1 MRKTVIVLG
10 GPNGA
15 GKTTFAKQLFGKRLP
30 DEFEFLNADMIAEGM
45 SPFRPEKAAIRAGR
59 EFISRIVEKGRNEE
73 SFALESTLSGL
84 GLARRLSQLRL
95 EGYRI
100 EMLYFW
106 LPNAD
111 LAVNRVQKR
120 VQRGG
125 HSIPE
130 ETIRRRFVRSNSNF
144 VSNYRQIVD
153 HWVLLDAASTPP
165 SKIASWGRGSSIK
178 IEQPGHA
185 VLSGLEGETDSVQE
199 ETTEYGS
206 ENRFYTENLDD
217 VITSVGE
224 FLLNQET
231 FEELVS
237 EEWIKPTSYT
247 LGSSE

>member
-1 MRKTVIVLG
+1 MG

-73 SFALESTLSGL
+73 SFVLESTLSGL

-95 EGYRI
+95 QGYRI

-111 LAVNRVQKR
+111 LAVNRVRKR

-125 HSIPE
+125 HRIPE

-144 VSNYRQIVD
+144 VTRYRQIAD
-153 HWVLLDAASTPP
+153 HWVLLDAGATPP
-165 SKIASWGRGSSIK
+165 SMIASRSRGSPVEF
-178 IEQPGHA
+178 EQPGHVA
-185 VLSGLEGETDSVQE
+185 LHGLEGEDDCVQE

-206 ENRFYTENLDD
+206 GNRFYAENLDD

-224 FLLNQET
+224 FLRKQ
-231 FEELVS
+231 EELEVS
-237 EEWIKPTSYT
+237 VGEEWMKSTSYT
-247 LGSSE
+247 LGSTE

>member
-1 MRKTVIVLG
+1 MFSISGKYAKNCDSLG

-15 GKTTFAKQLFGKRLP
+15 GKTTFARQLFGKRLP
-30 DEFEFLNADMIAEGM
+30 DEFEF
-45 SPFRPEKAAIRAGR
+45 
-59 EFISRIVEKGRNEE
+59 
-73 SFALESTLSGL
+73 
-84 GLARRLSQLRL
+84 
-95 EGYRI
+95 
-100 EMLYFW
+100 
-106 LPNAD
+106 PNAD

-130 ETIRRRFVRSNSNF
+130 ETIRRRFVRSNLNF
-144 VSNYRQIVD
+144 ITNYRQIVD
-153 HWVLLDAASTPP
+153 HWVLLDGASTPP

-185 VLSGLEGETDSVQE
+185 ALIGFEGEADSVQE

-237 EEWIKPTSYT
+237 EEWIKSTSYT